1 MMSELNHRNAS
12 VSVITPAHNASLMLP
27 KALAAVANQNL
38 APLEHIIIDDGSTDG
53 TAELLQELSRELP
66 HLRYIRQRR
75 QGAGMARNVGIEAA
89 KGRYIAFLDSD
100 DLWLPRKLES
110 QVGFMAEHQCVF
122 SYGDYLV
129 QERDK
134 GHVGKAF
141 RTPLRLTH
149 RDLLRGCPIGCL
161 TAAYNQEAL
170 GKAYMPRAARGQDWA
185 LWLTLTR
192 DGTPAMRYPG
202 TEAVYHR
209 GRGSLSANKLSKSL
223 DMYRIYRQQERI
235 GAIRTLGY
243 LASFSIHS
251 LRKRWVA
258 G

>member
-1 MMSELNHRNAS
+1 MDPL
-12 VSVITPAHNASLMLP
+12 VSVITPSHNAAVVLER
-27 KALAAVANQNL
+27 AVGAVALQTMP
-38 APLEHIIIDDGSTDG
+38 ALEHIIVDDGSDDG
-53 TAELLQELSRELP
+53 TVELLQELSRDLP

-75 QGAGMARNVGIEAA
+75 QGAGMARNLGIEAA
-89 KGRYIAFLDSD
+89 EGRYIAFLDSD

-110 QVGFMAEHQCVF
+110 QVSFMEERECVF

-129 QERDK
+129 QGRDK
-134 GHVGKAF
+134 DHVRGTF
-141 RTPLRLTH
+141 RTPSQLTH
-149 RDLLRGCPIGCL
+149 QDLLRGCPIGCL

-185 LWLTLTR
+185 LWLSLTR

>member
-1 MMSELNHRNAS
+1 MPRLNPFNAS
-12 VSVITPAHNASLMLP
+12 VSVITPAHNASLLLP
-27 KALAAVANQNL
+27 KTLAAVADQEF
-38 APLEHIIIDDGSTDG
+38 APLEHIVIDDGSSDG
-53 TAELLQELSRELP
+53 TSELLQELARELP

-75 QGAGMARNVGIEAA
+75 RGAGMARNVGIEAA

-100 DLWLPRKLES
+100 DLWLPRKLEL
-110 QVGFMAEHQCVF
+110 QVGFMEERQCVF

-129 QERDK
+129 Q
-134 GHVGKAF
+134 GKDTDRARVAF
-141 RTPLRLTH
+141 RTPSQLTH
-149 RDLLRGCPIGCL
+149 HDLLRGCPIGCL

-170 GKAYMPRAARGQDWA
+170 GKAYMPRVARGQDWA
-185 LWLTLTR
+185 LWLSMTR
-192 DGTPAMRYPG
+192 DGTLAMRYPG

-209 GRGSLSANKLSKSL
+209 GRGSLSSNKLSKSL

>member
-1 MMSELNHRNAS
+1 MKPL
-12 VSVITPAHNASLMLP
+12 VSVITPAHNAAIILET
-27 KALAAVANQNL
+27 AIQAVATQTYH
-38 APLEHIIIDDGSTDG
+38 PLEHIIIDDGSTDG

-66 HLRYIRQRR
+66 HLRCIHQRR
-75 QGAGMARNVGIEAA
+75 QGAGMARNLGIEAA
-89 KGRYIAFLDSD
+89 EGRYIAFLDSD
-100 DLWLPRKLES
+100 DLWLPRKLEL
-110 QVGFMAEHQCVF
+110 QVGFMEERQCAF

-129 QERDK
+129 QGRDK
-134 GHVGKAF
+134 DHVGKAF
-141 RTPLRLTH
+141 RTPLQLTH
-149 RDLLRGCPIGCL
+149 QDLLRGCPIGCL

-185 LWLTLTR
+185 LWLSLTR
-192 DGTPAMRYPG
+192 NGTPAMRYPG

>member
-1 MMSELNHRNAS
+1 MKPL
-12 VSVITPAHNASLMLP
+12 VSVITPAHNAATILQC
-27 KALAAVANQNL
+27 AVQAVANQTFH
-38 APLEHIIIDDGSTDG
+38 PLEHIIIDDGSTDG

-66 HLRYIRQRR
+66 HVRYIHQPR
-75 QGAGMARNVGIEAA
+75 QGAGMARNLGIEAA
-89 KGRYIAFLDSD
+89 EGRYIAFLDSD

-110 QVGFMAEHQCVF
+110 QVGFMEQRQCVF

-129 QERDK
+129 QGRDRD
-134 GHVGKAF
+134 HVRGTFK
-141 RTPLRLTH
+141 TPYQLTH
-149 RDLLRGCPIGCL
+149 QDLLRGCPIGCL

-185 LWLTLTR
+185 LWLSLTR

-235 GAIRTLGY
+235 GVFRTLGY